1 MIRILQIIAAAAVL
15 TAFAGSA
22 HATYCPGLITAIDEA
37 LQAPSNL
44 SAEQLGEVKR
54 LRDEG
59 AALHGSRK
67 HSQSIAVLKK
77 ALAILKQE

>member
-1 MIRILQIIAAAAVL
+1 MIRSVQIIIAAAVL

-37 LQAPSNL
+37 LQTRSDL
-44 SAEQLGEVKR
+44 GSEQLDEVKR

-59 AALHGSRK
+59 AALHDSRK
-67 HSQSIAVLKK
+67 HGQSIAVLKK